1 MYHLKNLIPTMTKLK
16 RMTGTLAVA
25 GLLLAPITAKAT
37 GPKERPV
44 VIDEEVLATRTPA
57 EQQRVLDLK
66 HRMEQLMATDRKGL
80 QAEQRREM
88 RQEWRGM
95 KAEMK
100 ELNRGGTVIYIS
112 GVGLILLIIL
122 LIILL

>member
-1 MYHLKNLIPTMTKLK
+1 MKTLKKMTA
-16 RMTGTLAVA
+16 TLAVA
-25 GLLLAPITAKAT
+25 SLLLVPTVAKAT

-44 VIDEEVLATRTPA
+44 VIDEEVLASRTPA
-57 EQQRVLDLK
+57 EQQQVLDLK
-66 HRMEQLMATDRKGL
+66 HRMEQMMATDRKGL
-80 QAEQRREM
+80 EAEQRREM
-88 RQEWRGM
+88 RKEWRGM

-112 GVGLILLIIL
+112 GFGLILLIIL

>member
-1 MYHLKNLIPTMTKLK
+1 MKTMK
-16 RMTGTLAVA
+16 RMAGILAVA
-25 GLLLAPITAKAT
+25 GLVLAPATANAN

-44 VIDEEVLATRTPA
+44 VVDEAVLATRTPA
-57 EQQRVLDLK
+57 EQQQVLDLK
-66 HRMEQLMATDRKGL
+66 HRMELMMATDRKGL
-80 QAEQRREM
+80 DAEQRREL
-88 RQEWRGM
+88 RKEWRGM

-112 GVGLILLIIL
+112 GFGLIVLIIL